1 MEIPCEDDMGL
12 LLTTLAA
19 QFPGVCGL
27 KYRTESR
34 SLRGVRLVDGK
45 LQPPDG
51 GWGSNVYLCV
61 FPKGKPTNDCC
72 VMRATFVLSRRLEKW
87 ENVHWHNS

>member
-1 MEIPCEDDMGL
+1 MSCYIKVAEEENEEPMEVPCEEDMGL

-19 QFPGVCGL
+19 QFPGACGL

-45 LQPPDG
+45 FQPPDG
-51 GWGSNVYLCV
+51 GWGNFVYLCV
-61 FPKGKPTNDCC
+61 FPKGKHY
-72 VMRATFVLSRRLEKW
+72 LSR
-87 ENVHWHNS
+87 